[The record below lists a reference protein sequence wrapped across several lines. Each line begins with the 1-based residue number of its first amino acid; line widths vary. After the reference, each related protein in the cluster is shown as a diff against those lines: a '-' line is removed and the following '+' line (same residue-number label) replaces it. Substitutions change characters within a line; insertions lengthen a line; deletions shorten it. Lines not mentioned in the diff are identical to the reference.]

1 MAQLIQAKEIS
12 LEELQINFGLQL
24 TSQADFFC
32 EWREGVH
39 KLAETEK
46 QALNRIGQNYLN
58 LSSRRAFSEETVKM
72 VVLSPLLDLAGFYQ
86 APFGI
91 QTEESVE
98 ITAEDDGLIVKGN
111 IDVLVIRQQFWI
123 LVIES
128 KSLRFDV
135 LTALPQALIYMLN
148 APNPEKPVYGLLVNG
163 REFVFV
169 KLTHQPTPTY
179 ARSYALSLEREDE
192 LAQVLRTL
200 RVIKQKSLEVD
211 GP

>member
-12 LEELQINFGLQL
+12 LEELQIHFGLQL
-24 TSQADFFC
+24 SSQEGFFY
-32 EWREGVH
+32 EWRERGSE
-39 KLAETEK
+39 LAETEK
-46 QALNRIGQNYLN
+46 QALNRVRRNYLN
-58 LSSRRAFSEETVKM
+58 LSFRKTFSEETVKM

-111 IDVLVIRQQFWI
+111 IDVLVIRQRFWI

-128 KSLRFDV
+128 KSSRFDV
-135 LTALPQALIYMLN
+135 LTALPQALAYMLD

-163 REFVFV
+163 REFVCV
-169 KLTHQPTPTY
+169 KLVHQPTPIY
-179 ARSYALSLEREDE
+179 ARSYALSLEREGE
-192 LAQVLRTL
+192 LAQVLGTL
-200 RVIKQKSLEVD
+200 RIIKQTFLED
-211 GP
+211 YEP